1 MLRGQID
8 KAMADESSFS
18 DSQKVDTSSSGVLLY
33 LTNIEFRECFG
44 SVYVLPRYD
53 QCANVSVSCKS
64 QSR

>member
-1 MLRGQID
+1 MVRG
-8 KAMADESSFS
+8 
-18 DSQKVDTSSSGVLLY
+18 QKVDTSSSGVLLY